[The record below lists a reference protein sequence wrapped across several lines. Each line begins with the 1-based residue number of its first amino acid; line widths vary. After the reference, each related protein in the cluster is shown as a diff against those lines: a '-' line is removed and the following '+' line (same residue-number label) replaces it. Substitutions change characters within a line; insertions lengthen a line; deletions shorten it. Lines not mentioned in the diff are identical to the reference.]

1 MMKEALHSSIISF
14 TKDLE
19 KYSEKAGVKFDADI
33 IHELRTTFKKFRA
46 LLRWQKIDKEVYAAF
61 KKIYDTAG
69 RLRNIQ
75 VAKEMLKKEKN
86 IPYAF
91 KAWLTITL
99 LQLKEEWDEVY
110 DKKIPMQLREDVS
123 NLQITPTKHKKFF
136 SKKIQTILNILSI
149 TPVSDDSIHDIR
161 KMVKDMQYVLEW
173 WKDKKGGSKTLLRNI
188 SIKQLKTIG
197 TLIGEYNDKRTLLN
211 LLISYSQQEK
221 DPALINEIS
230 PVIYKWQHYKVLQKE
245 KLLIKLKIFAARLNS
260 MSREIT

>member
-1 MMKEALHSSIISF
+1 MMKEGLHSSLISY

-19 KYSEKAGVKFDADI
+19 KYSEKAGVKFDAEI
-33 IHELRTTFKKFRA
+33 IHELRTTFKKLRA
-46 LLRWQKIDKEVYAAF
+46 LLRWQKMDKEVYDAF
-61 KKIYDTAG
+61 KKIYDAAG

-86 IPYAF
+86 IPHAF

-110 DKKIPMQLREDVS
+110 DKKILIQLQENIR

-136 SKKIQTILNILSI
+136 SKKIQNILNILSI
-149 TPVSDDSIHDIR
+149 TPVTDDAIHDIR
-161 KMVKDMQYVLEW
+161 KMTKDMQYVMEW
-173 WKDKKGGSKTLLRNI
+173 WKEKTGESKTLIQNI
-188 SIKQLKTIG
+188 SIKRLKNIG
-197 TLIGEYNDKRTLLN
+197 TQIGEYNDKRTLLN

-245 KLLIKLKIFAARLNS
+245 KLLIRLKR
-260 MSREIT
+260 MSWQTD